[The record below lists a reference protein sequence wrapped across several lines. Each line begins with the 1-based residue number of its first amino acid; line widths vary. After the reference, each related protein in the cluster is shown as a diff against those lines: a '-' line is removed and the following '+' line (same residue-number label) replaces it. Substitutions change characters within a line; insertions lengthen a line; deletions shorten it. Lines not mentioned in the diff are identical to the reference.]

1 MLLTAVVSTWN
12 TVYLDQ
18 VVKTLRANGETI
30 PDDYLQ
36 HISPLGWQHI
46 NFLGRY
52 QFDLNQVYPLN
63 NLRPL
68 K

>member
-1 MLLTAVVSTWN
+1 M
-12 TVYLDQ
+12 
-18 VVKTLRANGETI
+18 RPANSETI

-52 QFDLNQVYPLN
+52 QFDLNQVYPLS